1 MKNYKKAA
9 FIFGKAAFLLRK
21 CDEGFTLKLLP
32 GDLSPD
38 PFFRIGFVG
47 LPFIAFEAANEKL

>member
-9 FIFGKAAFLLRK
+9 FIFWKAAFLLPK

-32 GDLSPD
+32 GDLSPG
-38 PFFRIGFVG
+38 PFFRSMFG
-47 LPFIAFEAANEKL
+47 